1 MLTGY
6 LRPGRESH
14 HSGTATGLPRAL
26 SKDEKNS
33 EFKELRGASLV
44 LRAVSFQA
52 HSSTETLSLGF
63 YFNCDGR
70 APEGLSLTSSV
81 SQKEKLEG
89 AQCLL

>member
-14 HSGTATGLPRAL
+14 HSGTATGLPEVL

-33 EFKELRGASLV
+33 EFKELRGTSLV
-44 LRAVSFQA
+44 LLAVSFQA
-52 HSSTETLSLGF
+52 HSSTETLSLGL

-70 APEGLSLTSSV
+70 TPEGLSHVFCKS
-81 SQKEKLEG
+81 EG
-89 AQCLL
+89 EA

>member
-14 HSGTATGLPRAL
+14 HSGTATGLPKVL

-33 EFKELRGASLV
+33 EFKELRGTSLV
-44 LRAVSFQA
+44 LLAVSFQA
-52 HSSTETLSLGF
+52 HSSTETLSLGL

-70 APEGLSLTSSV
+70 TPEGLSHVFCKS
-81 SQKEKLEG
+81 EG
-89 AQCLL
+89 EA